1 MRSDQK
7 WPKTRVNTDNSEL
20 ENWSDF
26 LLLLKKT
33 DVIMRITAERAGQFK
48 DIGSQSQH
56 LILRK
61 QKKEIKKLLTDRNTD
76 DMMSELRL
84 PRRCTKK
91 GTCPAGPLVKTRA
104 AI

>member
-1 MRSDQK
+1 
-7 WPKTRVNTDNSEL
+7 
-20 ENWSDF
+20 
-26 LLLLKKT
+26 
-33 DVIMRITAERAGQFK
+33 MRITAERAGQFK
-48 DIGSQSQH
+48 DIGSRSQH

-76 DMMSELRL
+76 DMMYELRL